1 MKPEN
6 PYNPIEVC
14 EVFCHRYKPH
24 LPQPSCIRSGF
35 CEAYQKSVCLQNA
48 WDEGYNACAQQRI
61 SEQEGWQTDEPSEE
75 EEGPFLLDLGDHNHR
90 VADIYV
96 PDTPYREAHF
106 KDTSHIGRLMCPYT
120 LSRHVKRWKRL

>member
-6 PYNPIEVC
+6 PYEKEHC
-14 EVFCHRYKPH
+14 KWC
-24 LPQPSCIRSGF
+24 G
-35 CEAYQKSVCLQNA
+35 KSLSDCYDNLCVDLQNCIKEDA
-48 WDEGYNACAQQRI
+48 WDEGYDACARQRI

-75 EEGPFLLDLGDHNHR
+75 EEGPFLLDLGNHNHKL
-90 VADIYV
+90 ADIYV

-120 LSRHVKRWKRL
+120 FSRHVKRWKRL